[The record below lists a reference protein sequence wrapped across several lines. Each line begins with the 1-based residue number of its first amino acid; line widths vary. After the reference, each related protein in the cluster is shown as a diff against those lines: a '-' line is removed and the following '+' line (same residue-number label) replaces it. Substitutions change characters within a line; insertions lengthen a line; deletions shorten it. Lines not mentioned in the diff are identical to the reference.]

1 MAEGREHELRRGLA
15 AAEWEVRRAIARGSA
30 WQLWGALQVVEGYRH
45 ALTAERR
52 AGTPRAG
59 EHSPRPAPAR

>member
-1 MAEGREHELRRGLA
+1 MGEGREQELRRGLA

-30 WQLWGALQVVEGYRH
+30 WQLWGALEVQEGYRR
-45 ALTAERR
+45 ALAAARR

-59 EHSPRPAPAR
+59 EHGPRPAPAR